1 MLPRKLG
8 GIAVPDLKAELL
20 ALAAVT
26 TNKWALD
33 ASPEAQIVG
42 DVLTSP
48 AGAEEVSYFR
58 GKITQKWRGRRLW
71 LETSSRRG
79 PLWRAAL
86 DAEAQRTVA

>member
-1 MLPRKLG
+1 MLPATREQKLG
-8 GIAVPDLKAELL
+8 VSLRATGVHLCNVYGGVIMLEAKAAMVS
-20 ALAAVT
+20 ALH
-26 TNKWALD
+26 
-33 ASPEAQIVG
+33 Q
-42 DVLTSP
+42 
-48 AGAEEVSYFR
+48 VSYFR